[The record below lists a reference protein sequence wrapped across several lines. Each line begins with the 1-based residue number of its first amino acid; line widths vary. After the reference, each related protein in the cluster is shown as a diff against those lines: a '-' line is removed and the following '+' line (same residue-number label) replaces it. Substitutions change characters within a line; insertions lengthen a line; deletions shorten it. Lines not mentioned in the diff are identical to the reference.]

1 MDANHH
7 IVCKVRELLDDGVSI
22 VWNAKTKALVMEHPV
37 FRFTIVDWYVWNQYV
52 QGSNYDEYAKHI
64 AVSFLEAI
72 QMKEM
77 VDKLLTFPSGCGTVV
92 IEESHKKETNDD

>member
-1 MDANHH
+1 MDANHL
-7 IVCKVRELLDDGVSI
+7 IVCKVRELLDRDVSLT
-22 VWNAKTKALVMEHPV
+22 WNAKTKALVMQYPV
-37 FRFTIVDWYVWNQYV
+37 FRFHIVSWYAWNQYI

-64 AVSFLEAI
+64 AVCFLEAI

-92 IEESHKKETNDD
+92 LGSKEESDG